1 MISDKAYPISNC
13 DLMSHL
19 LFGVKVNASTP
30 ALPLLVLGVYPPPAV
45 SMSPPC

>member
-1 MISDKAYPISNC
+1 MISDKDRMISNNS
-13 DLMSHL
+13 LMSAF
-19 LFGVKVNASTP
+19 LFGGIVNALTP

>member
-1 MISDKAYPISNC
+1 MDNYYEISNNN
-13 DLMSHL
+13 LMSMI
-19 LFGVKVNASTP
+19 LFGGILDASTP

>member
-1 MISDKAYPISNC
+1 MDKYYDISNSF
-13 DLMSHL
+13 LMSCF
-19 LFGVKVNASTP
+19 LFGGILNASTP

>member
-1 MISDKAYPISNC
+1 MDNYYDISNKP
-13 DLMSHL
+13 LMSQL
-19 LFGVKVNASTP
+19 LFGGILDASTP

>member
-1 MISDKAYPISNC
+1 MNMDNYYDISNNF
-13 DLMSHL
+13 LML
-19 LFGVKVNASTP
+19 YILFGGILEASTP

>member
-1 MISDKAYPISNC
+1 MDKSYGISNNF
-13 DLMSHL
+13 LMSGF
-19 LFGVKVNASTP
+19 LFGGILNASTP

>member
-1 MISDKAYPISNC
+1 MDKYYDISNKP
-13 DLMSHL
+13 LMSYF
-19 LFGVKVNASTP
+19 LFGGILDASTP

>member
-1 MISDKAYPISNC
+1 MENYYDISNKF
-13 DLMSHL
+13 LML
-19 LFGVKVNASTP
+19 CVLFRGILDASTP

>member
-1 MISDKAYPISNC
+1 MISDTSYPISNW
-13 DLMSHL
+13 DLMSHI
-19 LFGVKVNASTP
+19 LFSVIVNASTP

>member
-1 MISDKAYPISNC
+1 MDNYDAISNKL
-13 DLMSHL
+13 LMSVFY
-19 LFGVKVNASTP
+19 FGGILNASTP